1 MKGGGQDAIQWEEMR
16 RMFKTEYLVSDKIYR
31 EQFVM
36 LSERLVIVLNV
47 PFVIIRVRNF
57 MHLAMGN
64 LGMRKYAECT

>member
-1 MKGGGQDAIQWEEMR
+1 MKGGGQDAIQWGEMCII
-16 RMFKTEYLVSDKIYR
+16 FKTEYLVSDKIYR

-47 PFVIIRVRNF
+47 QFVIIRVRDF
-57 MHLAMGN
+57 MHLTMRN